1 MRFETL
7 AIHADHES
15 DPATGAVTPPLH
27 LSTTFERQPDGSY
40 PHGYVYIRTENP
52 TRDALERL
60 LAALEAGEQAGEQ
73 ADASGRV
80 EAIAFASGSAATAA
94 VFQALAPGDH
104 VIAPDDVYHGTANL
118 LRTVFATWGLEA
130 TFVDMTD
137 HAAIEAALRP
147 TTRLIWVESPSNPL
161 LKITDIARVSEI
173 AHGVGATLAC
183 DNTWATPALQRPLAL
198 GADLVVHSTTKYLG
212 GHSDTLGGAV
222 VGRADDAMV
231 ARVRALQ
238 RAAGAVLS
246 PFDSWLTLRGARTLA
261 YRMRGHS
268 EHALAVAHFL
278 AERPEIEAVHYPGLP
293 EHPGYD
299 VAARQMALPGG
310 MLSIQTHGGEEAAM
324 AVASRVRVFT
334 RATSLG
340 GVESLI
346 EHRASIE
353 GPQSKT
359 PRNLLRLSIGL
370 EHPDDLIADLERAL
384 ASG

>member
-15 DPATGAVTPPLH
+15 DPATGAVTPSLS
-27 LSTTFERQPDGSY
+27 LSTTFERRADGSY
-40 PHGYVYIRTENP
+40 PHGYTYIRPDNP
-52 TRDALERL
+52 TRGELERL
-60 LAALEAGEQAGEQ
+60 LAALEAGEAGDQ
-73 ADASGRV
+73 V
-80 EAIAFASGSAATAA
+80 EAAAFASGSAATAV

-104 VIAPDDVYHGTANL
+104 VIAPDDAYYGTANL
-118 LRTVFATWGLEA
+118 LQTVFGPWGLEA

-137 HAAIEAALRP
+137 PASVEAALRP
-147 TTRLIWVESPSNPL
+147 NTRLIWVETPSNPL
-161 LKITDIARVSEI
+161 LKITDIARVSAI
-173 AHGVGATLAC
+173 ARGAGAALAV

-198 GADLVVHSTTKYLG
+198 GADLVMHSTTKYLG
-212 GHSDTLGGAV
+212 GHSDTLGGAI
-222 VGRADDAMV
+222 VGRKDGALFG
-231 ARVRALQ
+231 RVRALQ

-268 EHALAVAHFL
+268 EHALAVARFL
-278 AERPEIEAVHYPGLP
+278 VERPEIEAVHYPGLP
-293 EHPGYD
+293 EHSGYE

-310 MLSIQTHGGEEAAM
+310 MLSVQVRGGEAAAM
-324 AVASRVRVFT
+324 ALAARVRVFT

-346 EHRASIE
+346 EHRASVE
-353 GPQSKT
+353 GPQTRT

-370 EHPDDLIADLERAL
+370 EHPDDLIEDLERAL
-384 ASG
+384 AGD